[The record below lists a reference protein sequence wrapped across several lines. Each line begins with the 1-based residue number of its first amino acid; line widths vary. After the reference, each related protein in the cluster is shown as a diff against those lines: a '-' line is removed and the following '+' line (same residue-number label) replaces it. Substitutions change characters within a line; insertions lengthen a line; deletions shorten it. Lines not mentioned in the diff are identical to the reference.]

1 MPTEATM
8 EARMAITSPWQSIG
22 RPARSRRRAAWRL
35 AWLWRALALALR
47 KQDTPRPVP
56 AHGAYETFED
66 FIAGR
71 ESDVFG
77 YLWRLTGDEQTAY
90 DLCQETFL
98 RAWQQFEKIRHYEQ
112 PGAWL
117 FRVATNLALNAIER
131 RATAS
136 GHVIPLR
143 EDILQPA
150 TDDPAGRIASKELI
164 HQTLLRLPARERA
177 ALVLREVEG
186 FSMDEIA
193 RALDVSA
200 SSVRMLLS
208 RARAHF
214 RQRYDRDER
223 DDNEEARA

>member
-1 MPTEATM
+1 MPTVATM
-8 EARMAITSPWQSIG
+8 EARMAITSPWRSIG
-22 RPARSRRRAAWRL
+22 QPARSRRRASPVWRL
-35 AWLWRALALALR
+35 ARHWHALALALR

-66 FIAGR
+66 FISGR

-77 YLWRLTGDEQTAY
+77 YLWRLTGEEQTAY

-131 RATAS
+131 RTTAS
-136 GHVIPLR
+136 GLITPLR
-143 EDILQPA
+143 EDIQPA
-150 TDDPAGRIASKELI
+150 TDDPAGRIARLELI

-200 SSVRMLLS
+200 NSVRMLLS

-214 RQRYDRDER
+214 RQRYEH
-223 DDNEEARA
+223 DDGEEARA

>member
-1 MPTEATM
+1 
-8 EARMAITSPWQSIG
+8 MAITSPWQPAQRRTRSQW
-22 RPARSRRRAAWRL
+22 RPVWRL
-35 AWLWRALALALR
+35 AWLWRALMLALR
-47 KQDTPRPVP
+47 KQDTPASAPV
-56 AHGAYETFED
+56 HSAYETFED
-66 FIAGR
+66 FIGGR

-131 RATAS
+131 RTMAA

-143 EDILQPA
+143 EDVQPA
-150 TDDPAGRIASKELI
+150 TEDPAGRIAYLELI

-177 ALVLREVEG
+177 VLVLREVEG

-193 RALDVSA
+193 RALDVSPN
-200 SSVRMLLS
+200 SVRMLLS

-214 RQRYDRDER
+214 RQRYER
-223 DDNEEARA
+223 YAGDDSEEARA

>member
-1 MPTEATM
+1 
-8 EARMAITSPWQSIG
+8 MAITSPWQSIG
-22 RPARSRRRAAWRL
+22 QPTRSHQRAASRL
-35 AWLWRALALALR
+35 AWLWRVLSLAVR
-47 KQDTPRPVP
+47 KQDTPASAP

-66 FIAGR
+66 FISGR

-98 RAWQQFEKIRHYEQ
+98 RAWQQFEKIRHYQQ

-131 RATAS
+131 RTTAS
-136 GHVIPLR
+136 GLITPLR
-143 EDILQPA
+143 EDVQPA
-150 TDDPAGRIASKELI
+150 TDDPVGRIARLELI
-164 HQTLLRLPARERA
+164 HQTLLQLPARERA

-208 RARAHF
+208 RARTHF
-214 RQRYDRDER
+214 RQRYDRNDS
-223 DDNEEARA
+223 EEARA

>member
-1 MPTEATM
+1 M

-22 RPARSRRRAAWRL
+22 QPAQRATQSQRRRAWRL
-35 AWLWRALALALR
+35 AWLWRTLMLALR
-47 KQDTPRPVP
+47 KQDTSVD
-56 AHGAYETFED
+56 GAAMGGYETFED
-66 FIAGR
+66 FISGR

-77 YLWRLTGDEQTAY
+77 YLWRLTGDEQAAY

-98 RAWQQFEKIRHYEQ
+98 RAWQQFEKIRHYQQ

-131 RATAS
+131 RTTAS
-136 GHVIPLR
+136 GLITPLR
-143 EDILQPA
+143 EDVQPA
-150 TDDPAGRIASKELI
+150 TDDPVGRIARLELI
-164 HQTLLRLPARERA
+164 HQTLLPLPARERA

-208 RARAHF
+208 RARTHF
-214 RQRYDRDER
+214 RQRYDRNDS
-223 DDNEEARA
+223 EEARA

>member
-1 MPTEATM
+1 
-8 EARMAITSPWQSIG
+8 MAITAPWHS
-22 RPARSRRRAAWRL
+22 ARSQTWRL
-35 AWLWRALALALR
+35 AWLWHVLMLALR
-47 KQDTPRPVP
+47 KQDTPATIAPTT
-56 AHGAYETFED
+56 GAYDTFED

-77 YLWRLTGDEQTAY
+77 YLWRLTGDEQLAH

-98 RAWQQFEKIRHYEQ
+98 RAWQQFSKIRHYEQ

-131 RATAS
+131 RTIVSGRVSPLHEDHHPLVEDAS
-136 GHVIPLR
+136 
-143 EDILQPA
+143 
-150 TDDPAGRIASKELI
+150 GRIARLDLI
-164 HQTLLRLPARERA
+164 HRTLLRLSARERA

-193 RALDVSA
+193 HALELSA
-200 SSVRMLLS
+200 NSVRMLLS

-214 RQRYDRDER
+214 RQRYEG
-223 DDNEEARA
+223 DDGEEARS

>member
-1 MPTEATM
+1 M

-22 RPARSRRRAAWRL
+22 QTARSQRRLAWRL
-35 AWLWRALALALR
+35 AWLWRALMLALR
-47 KQDTPRPVP
+47 KQDTP
-56 AHGAYETFED
+56 ADGAAMGGYETFED
-66 FIAGR
+66 FISGR

-131 RATAS
+131 RTKVS

-143 EDILQPA
+143 EDVQPA
-150 TDDPAGRIASKELI
+150 TDDPAGRIAHQELI
-164 HQTLLRLPARERA
+164 HQTLLQLPARERA

-193 RALDVSA
+193 RTLDVSA
-200 SSVRMLLS
+200 NSVRMLLS

-214 RQRYDRDER
+214 RQRYD
-223 DDNEEARA
+223 DDDGEEARA